1 MANNTNITLT
11 GRLGADPTNHSTG
24 TQSICTFRLGSSRG
38 YYDRNRQI
46 WRDQPTTW
54 VTVKTYRNLAA
65 NVSRSLH
72 KGDPVI
78 VSGYLVTE
86 EWADRRTGERRSMNV
101 IEATSIGHDI
111 AQGISLFSRVNPSA
125 GFAGRRREEQAR
137 GEQARE
143 EQARGEQQ
151 SSAGAQQPPGAFGEF
166 GASRQTAP
174 AGGEPMASPWATSP
188 SSAPSADASPAVT
201 ASADAPAAS
210 APPCAG
216 EAMPGA
222 PASGAASAPVNE
234 AIPVDGVP
242 PAAGAPDG
250 ALGGAAG
257 GADGM
262 PMDGNA
268 ATVPDEFGT
277 NGGGDAY

>member
-137 GEQARE
+137 E
-143 EQARGEQQ
+143 EQARGEQAP
-151 SSAGAQQPPGAFGEF
+151 SAGAQQPPGAFETF
-166 GASRQTAP
+166 ATPRQPAP
-174 AGGEPMASPWATSP
+174 AGGEAAASPWPTP
-188 SSAPSADASPAVT
+188 SASAPSADASSAVT
-201 ASADAPAAS
+201 ASAGVPAAS
-210 APPCAG
+210 APPSAG
-216 EAMPGA
+216 GA
-222 PASGAASAPVNE
+222 TPTAPSNGVPPMNEPLPA
-234 AIPVDGVP
+234 DGTP
-242 PAAGAPDG
+242 PAAGTPG
-250 ALGGAAG
+250 EAAG
-257 GADGM
+257 AVDGM